1 MTLSKAVSTRI
12 RQILKDRKITQYRL
26 EQMTGINHN
35 TMTNLLNNRY
45 KACNLRTVVLII
57 MSLNMTISEFFD
69 DEVFA
74 NDNLV
79 VEEWFSRYKNSQL
92 FRVDCFFV
100 LSCDLI

>member
-1 MTLSKAVSTRI
+1 MGSGDEMTLSKAVSTRI

-57 MSLNMTISEFFD
+57 MSLNMTISDFFD
-69 DEVFA
+69 DEIFA

-79 VEEWFSRYKNSQL
+79 VDE
-92 FRVDCFFV
+92 
-100 LSCDLI
+100 

>member
-79 VEEWFSRYKNSQL
+79 VEE
-92 FRVDCFFV
+92 
-100 LSCDLI
+100 